1 MLDPKA
7 LKQLIRLMTDN
18 DLMELNLE
26 DKDEKIL
33 IRRGSSQPQV
43 HHVTNAPPVAVP
55 PPAPAPTPASAT
67 PAVVEPAHAATINSP
82 MVGSFY
88 TSSGPDAAPFVK
100 VGDHV
105 TADQVVCIIE
115 AMKVFN
121 EIKAEV
127 TGTIEKILVDNGQAV
142 EFGQP
147 LFAVRPD

>member
-7 LKQLIRLMTDN
+7 LKQLIRLMTEN

-33 IRRGSSQPQV
+33 IRRGSSQPQI
-43 HHVTNAPPVAVP
+43 HHVTSA
-55 PPAPAPTPASAT
+55 PPAPAPAAPPVPASGP
-67 PAVVEPAHAATINSP
+67 PAPVEPAHAATIKSP

-88 TSSGPDAAPFVK
+88 TSSGPDAAAFVK

-127 TGTIEKILVDNGQAV
+127 TGTIEKLLVDNGQAV